1 MALKIYPHPTLWNL
15 WICYMAKVDFGDVI
29 KVANFKAG
37 ALACIIQVNQII
49 QDLKGRAT
57 SFTGVREA

>member
-1 MALKIYPHPTLWNL
+1 MELVNL
-15 WICYMAKVDFGDVI
+15 LHGKGDFGDVI
-29 KVANFKAG
+29 KVENFKAG

>member
-1 MALKIYPHPTLWNL
+1 MELVNL
-15 WICYMAKVDFGDVI
+15 LHGKGDFGDVI